1 MSINIFSTPSE
12 VAISIAKRAK
22 DKRLSLNLS
31 QQTLANRSGVSL
43 GSLKKFEQSGK
54 ISLESLLKIA
64 LILDALADFS
74 QPFKNT
80 IIEKPRS
87 LEELLKND
95 TRQRGRK

>member
-43 GSLKKFEQSGK
+43 CQAQSK
-54 ISLESLLKIA
+54 SAPL
-64 LILDALADFS
+64 F
-74 QPFKNT
+74 T
-80 IIEKPRS
+80 
-87 LEELLKND
+87 
-95 TRQRGRK
+95 